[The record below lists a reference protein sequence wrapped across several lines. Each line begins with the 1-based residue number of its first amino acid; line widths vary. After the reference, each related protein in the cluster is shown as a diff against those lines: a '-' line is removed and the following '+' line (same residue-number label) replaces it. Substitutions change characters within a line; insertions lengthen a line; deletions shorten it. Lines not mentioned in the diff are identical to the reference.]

1 VSTGRACPAC
11 GSALATPLL
20 CERCGTLLD
29 PPAALSPF
37 EGVGHAPPTANH
49 LGAARKRVLALSR
62 RLHPDFHA
70 NAGDETRRRAQDNTA
85 ALNAAFLVLADDAR
99 RADWLVRELGG
110 PREDEERAMPP
121 AYLEDVLEWN
131 EAIEAARASAP
142 DSPARSHLG
151 PLAERLERERS
162 ATMQRL
168 AALLTPLPP
177 RASRALRSARQ
188 ELNAVRYLDRA
199 LRELGELRLATR
211 V

>member
-1 VSTGRACPAC
+1 VLT
-11 GSALATPLL
+11 TPLL

-29 PPAALSPF
+29 PPAGLSPF
-37 EGVGHAPPTANH
+37 EALGLAPGYALD
-49 LGAARKRVLALSR
+49 LGPARKRVLALSR

-70 NAGDETRRRAQDNTA
+70 NADDETRRRAQDGTA
-85 ALNAAFLVLADDAR
+85 ALNAAFQVLADDAR

-131 EAIEAARASAP
+131 EAIEEARGSAP
-142 DSPARSHLG
+142 DSPARAR
-151 PLAERLERERS
+151 LASLADRLEQERS

-177 RASRALRSARQ
+177 RGSRALRSARQ